1 MILTGR
7 MPKRERDE
15 ALSDLSSRV
24 FSAMIEDIV
33 LDVVLKAHQELARA
47 KAVCSVCHTRCGI
60 VHPSGS
66 SSSSSQAIALS
77 SSRQSPP
84 DGNDNSE
91 HNGSQENG
99 TRTPLNGKSSEG
111 GVYFECEVCKRQ
123 VASSRYANHLAGC
136 MNIPGGRRGA
146 ARGVNAKPRYA
157 PETGR
162 SASPYVASESGN
174 MSDDSKAALASG
186 SKSKSRSKA
195 KQKDEAEFSLN
206 KKRMSSPSVSP
217 VKSKKQ
223 KTSGSPA
230 SSRVKTEPGTPSNG
244 LPNTQAKK
252 PSKLRES
259 AKHGRSTSP
268 YSRSPSPIHSA
279 STPTSTLSMNV
290 KSPMLAN
297 AAVAKGKLKNGVKPK
312 LPASLPKRPSPP
324 RPPPP
329 PVIRMAEPDYLVD
342 VEGEETG
349 SSTDTDS
356 S

>member
-1 MILTGR
+1 

-24 FSAMIEDIV
+24 FTAMVEDIV

-47 KAVCSVCHTRCGI
+47 NAVCSVCHTRCGTA
-60 VHPSGS
+60 HASGS

-84 DGNDNSE
+84 EGENSE
-91 HNGSQENG
+91 HNGSLENG
-99 TRTPLNGKSSEG
+99 TSTPLNGKSSDG
-111 GVYFECEVCKRQ
+111 GVLFECEVCKRQ
-123 VASSRYANHLAGC
+123 VASTRYAKHLAECLGLA
-136 MNIPGGRRGA
+136 GARRGA
-146 ARGVNAKPRYA
+146 ARNANTKA
-157 PETGR
+157 KLVSEAGR
-162 SASPYVASESGN
+162 SASPYVGSENGHL
-174 MSDDSKAALASG
+174 SDDSKAAIASA
-186 SKSKSRSKA
+186 SKNKGRSKA

-223 KTSGSPA
+223 KTGGSPA
-230 SSRVKTEPGTPSNG
+230 SSRIKAEPGTAGNG
-244 LPNTQAKK
+244 MHHTQLKK

-259 AKHGRSTSP
+259 AKHGRSSSP
-268 YSRSPSPIHSA
+268 ESRFSSPDHTA
-279 STPTSTLSMNV
+279 STPTSTISMSL

-297 AAVAKGKLKNGVKPK
+297 AIVSKAKPKNGIKAK
-312 LPASLPKRPSPP
+312 APAPPPKRPSPP

-329 PVIRMAEPDYLVD
+329 PVIRMPEPDYLVD